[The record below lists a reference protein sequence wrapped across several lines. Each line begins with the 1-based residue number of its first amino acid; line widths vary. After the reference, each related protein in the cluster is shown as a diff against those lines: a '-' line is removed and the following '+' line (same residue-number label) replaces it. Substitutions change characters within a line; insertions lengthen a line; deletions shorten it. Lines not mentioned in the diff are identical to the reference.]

1 MHDGRGGADYIHGT
15 APREQGRLA
24 ALNRLTN
31 RVFVEFLSITPGM
44 RVLEVGSG
52 LGLLAAEVGAA
63 ARGVHVTG
71 LEKSS
76 EQIAAAVPS
85 EAVTYLKGD
94 ARQLDLPDRQFD
106 LVYARFL
113 LEHVS
118 EPERVLREMRRVV
131 RPGGRVVVCENDI
144 SLIRWDPPC
153 PTFEEVWL
161 AFQRHQRE
169 LGGDGLV
176 GRRLYRLFRGAGLR
190 QIELSVQPEVHWHGS
205 AGFEGWL
212 QNQIGNLEGAR
223 EGLVESGWCGP
234 LDLEKAIAEL
244 EQLRH
249 ERDAS
254 SCFCWNRASAIR

>member
-1 MHDGRGGADYIHGT
+1 MDGRARADYIHGT
-15 APREQGRLA
+15 TPQEQGRLA

-31 RVFVEFLSITPGM
+31 QVFVEFLSITPGM

-52 LGLLAAEVGAA
+52 LGLLASEVGAA

-76 EQIAAAVPS
+76 EQIAAAVQS
-85 EAVTYLKGD
+85 AAVAYVKGD
-94 ARQLDLPDRQFD
+94 ARQLDLPDRYFD

-113 LEHVS
+113 LEHIS
-118 EPERVLREMRRVV
+118 EPERVLSEMRRVV

-153 PTFEEVWL
+153 STFEEVWL
-161 AFQRHQRE
+161 AFQRYQHE
-169 LGGDGLV
+169 LGGDGLI
-176 GRRLYRLFRGAGLR
+176 GRRLHRLFRQAGLR

-205 AGFEGWL
+205 AGFEGWI
-212 QNQIGNLEGAR
+212 QNQIGNLEGTRA
-223 EGLVESGWCGP
+223 GLVDSGLCEP

-244 EQLRH
+244 KQLSH

-254 SCFCWNRASAIR
+254 SHFYWNRATAIR